1 MISHHSVL
9 PEDRRRFE
17 AFIDARTW
25 MGTVSGWLGIVVWRI
40 SAAGKT
46 LKKGGQPGKNAP
58 RLKVPPLSDERL
70 VDLDVF
76 LHDTCSTE
84 AGQNTGSELALR
96 QYLLY
101 RDAERSK
108 TKRSYLQKQKRS
120 RDPHVI
126 DIENVHQKTKGKE
139 RLAKAFG
146 VYLQNEAMSTITSA
160 DGVGD
165 VDIMKGDDDG
175 EYLVPE
181 EKTRKTSKG
190 RRKTERS
197 VKKAK
202 LDT

>member
-1 MISHHSVL
+1 MSASSTSTYSCTT
-9 PEDRRRFE
+9 PARE
-17 AFIDARTW
+17 AA
-25 MGTVSGWLGIVVWRI
+25 
-40 SAAGKT
+40 
-46 LKKGGQPGKNAP
+46 
-58 RLKVPPLSDERL
+58 
-70 VDLDVF
+70 
-76 LHDTCSTE
+76 
-84 AGQNTGSELALR
+84 QNTGSELALQ
-96 QYLLY
+96 QYLWY
-101 RDAERSK
+101 RDAERFK
-108 TKRSYLQKQKRS
+108 TERFNLQKQKRP

-126 DIENVHQKTKGKE
+126 DIENIHQKTRGKE

-165 VDIMKGDDDG
+165 VDSDDNG

-181 EKTRKTSKG
+181 EKTKKTSKG